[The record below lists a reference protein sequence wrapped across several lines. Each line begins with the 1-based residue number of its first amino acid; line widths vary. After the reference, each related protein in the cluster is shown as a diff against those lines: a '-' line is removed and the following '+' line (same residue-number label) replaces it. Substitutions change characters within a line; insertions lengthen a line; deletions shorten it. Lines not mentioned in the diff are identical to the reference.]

1 MEDNDITSW
10 KHTGCGGQVYLDREN
25 GFFCRR
31 CENKL
36 SIPLEKVPRKLLR
49 GTPFE
54 ARMKREQQRKE
65 ETREELKDI
74 VSIITGIISR

>member
-1 MEDNDITSW
+1 MRENDIPSW
-10 KHTGCGGQVYLDREN
+10 KHTECGGQVYLDGEN

-36 SIPLEKVPRKLLR
+36 SIPLEKVPKKLIR

-54 ARMKREQQRKE
+54 AKMKREKQRKE
-65 ETREELKDI
+65 ETREDLKDV
-74 VSIITGIISR
+74 VSTIAKIILR